1 MGRYYNGDIE
11 GKFWFA
17 VQSSDAASRFGG
29 RSYESYINYEFE
41 KEHLKEIRLE
51 IQKIKNILGEYK
63 KGFDDFFKNNNLFND
78 EKLENFFKKKKLDP
92 SKINKMLEE
101 YADLELGCKIEK
113 CVKEQGSCHFEAE
126 L

>member
-17 VQSSDAASRFGG
+17 VQS
-29 RSYESYINYEFE
+29 N
-41 KEHLKEIRLE
+41 
-51 IQKIKNILGEYK
+51 K
-63 KGFDDFFKNNNLFND
+63 KGFDDFFKNNNSFND